1 VFSVVISLSFK
12 KEIARMSTATKSAPK
27 GTRTAVRPLGDKIL
41 VKRDEAATKTDSG
54 IFLPETSK
62 DKPKTGV
69 IEAVGT
75 GNLNTDTGERIPL
88 TVKKGDRVI
97 FTSYAGTEIKLDGV
111 EYLMMSED
119 DILAVVD

>member
-1 VFSVVISLSFK
+1 
-12 KEIARMSTATKSAPK
+12 MSKTATKNSKA
-27 GTRTAVRPLGDKIL
+27 TVRPLGDKIL
-41 VKRDEAATKTDSG
+41 VKRDEAASKTDSG

-88 TVKKGDRVI
+88 TLKKGDKII
-97 FTSYAGTEIKLDGV
+97 FTSYSGTEIKLDGV

-119 DILAVVD
+119 DVLAVID